1 MKIAIPHWRGRVS
14 PVFDASDS
22 MVVIDIEDGR
32 ERRRENVALYSRDP
46 FRRAQE
52 VSGLGADV
60 ILCGAVSQTLE
71 RALLGA
77 GVRVQGF
84 ICGNVDVVVNA
95 FLHGRLSE
103 ARFHMPGG
111 RGGRHRSQGGKI

>member
-1 MKIAIPHWRGRVS
+1 M
-14 PVFDASDS
+14 FDASDS
-22 MVVIDIEDGR
+22 MLVIEIEDGR
-32 ERRRENVALYSRDP
+32 ERQRQNVALYSRDP

-52 VSGLGADV
+52 VSGIGADV
-60 ILCGAVSQTLE
+60 ILCGAISKALE

-103 ARFHMPGG
+103 SRFHMPGG
-111 RGGRHRSQGGKI
+111 RGARY